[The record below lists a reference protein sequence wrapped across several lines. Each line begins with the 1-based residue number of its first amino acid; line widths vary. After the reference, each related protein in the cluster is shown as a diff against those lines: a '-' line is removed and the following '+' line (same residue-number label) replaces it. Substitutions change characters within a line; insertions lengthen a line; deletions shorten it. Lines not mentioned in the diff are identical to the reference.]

1 MNKDVL
7 YIEPEDDI
15 TDIITKIE
23 HTPEKIAVLVPP
35 KKASDF
41 RSAVN
46 IKLIA
51 KTAASVGKTPVI
63 VTVDPSIIKLAAAS
77 NVLVT
82 KDLKTPPSVPEVTSL
97 SVDDESEVIED
108 YEAADEESTSDE
120 PVENSRAEA
129 KVHYH
134 ERDIDVEGDAEEV
147 QELEDEDKAGED
159 EPDDKKGKKD
169 KKEPENKVAAWFYR
183 HKIVLIIG
191 AVATCGII
199 GFLVWAFKF
208 APAVAISV
216 EVQTERKN
224 FAENVLFT
232 PDPLNENA
240 AEGEFYI
247 QEFRTE
253 QAQEIKFDAT
263 GTKNLGEKASGTIN
277 VYANFNEPG
286 SVVVPVG
293 ATFTD
298 NGLTFSVTKG
308 VTLSYSGKLSE
319 CHALSSTSCKRSGT
333 VNVVA
338 DGNGTKYNVGNDPD
352 LSTNSGVLVESSAIG
367 GGTDKEV
374 PIVEQIDVERA
385 KDQTKEENIST
396 LKERL
401 VSNIPQNMVV
411 IDASFAADTSSADI
425 SPGVGEEVP
434 EGTTPTLKIVTSA
447 SIYAI
452 DRSKLEQ
459 FIRETAQLEDS
470 QRIYELEDPSIESFV
485 NDGSI
490 YTGRL
495 RTNYYVG
502 PKITESEVVDLAK
515 GKGFGDIQR
524 TLRDMP
530 GVINVT
536 LDPSYPWVSVAP
548 DDTNKISVSV
558 NIKGQN
564 QGQNQANNENQEENQ
579 DNNNQQEEQE

>member
-35 KKASDF
+35 KKASIF

-51 KTAASVGKTPVI
+51 KTAASANKTPVI
-63 VTVDPSIIKLAAAS
+63 VTTDPSIIKLAAAS
-77 NVLVT
+77 GVLVT
-82 KDLKTPPSVPEVTSL
+82 KDLKTPPKVPEIENQAVE
-97 SVDDESEVIED
+97 DETEVIED
-108 YEAADEESTSDE
+108 YEAADEESTPVSPVE
-120 PVENSRAEA
+120 KPVENSRADT
-129 KVHYH
+129 KIHIH
-134 ERDIDVEGDAEEV
+134 EHDVEVDGDADAVE
-147 QELEDEDKAGED
+147 ELEEEAPADEGE
-159 EPDDKKGKKD
+159 PKQ
-169 KKEPENKVAAWFYR
+169 KKEPKNKFAAWFLR
-183 HKIVLIIG
+183 HKIVIAIG
-191 AVATCGII
+191 AVATCGIV
-199 GFLVWAFKF
+199 GFLVWAIKF
-208 APAVAISV
+208 APAAAISV

-263 GTKNLGEKASGTIN
+263 GTKNLGEAASGNIN
-277 VYANFNEPG
+277 VYYNFINTG
-286 SVVVPVG
+286 SVTVPAG
-293 ATFTD
+293 ATFTYD
-298 NGLTFSVTKG
+298 GLSFSVTKG
-308 VTLSYSGKLSE
+308 VTLSFSGQINE
-319 CHALSSTSCKRSGT
+319 CHNNNPFSDKGCMRSGT
-333 VNVVA
+333 VSVVA
-338 DGNGTKYNVGNDPD
+338 NGPGTKYNVGNPGNTSSWDND
-352 LSTNSGVLVESSAIG
+352 AGVLVSGSAIG

-374 PIVEQIDVERA
+374 TVVEQIDVEKA
-385 KDQTKEENIST
+385 KDQTREDNVEA

-411 IDASFAADTSSADI
+411 IDASFAADTSGVDV

-434 EGTTPTLKIVTSA
+434 DGVTPTLKIVTTA
-447 SIYAI
+447 SIYAL

-459 FIRETAQLEDS
+459 FIRETAELQDS
-470 QRIYELEDPSIESFV
+470 QRIYKLEDPSIESFV
-485 NDGSI
+485 NDGTV

-502 PKITESEVVDLAK
+502 PKITEGEVVELAK
-515 GKGFGDIQR
+515 GKGFGDVQR
-524 TLRDMP
+524 QLRDMP
-530 GVINVT
+530 GVVDVKI
-536 LDPSYPWVSVAP
+536 DGSYPWVLSVP
-548 DDTNKISVSV
+548 SDTNKITVTV

-564 QGQNQANNENQEENQ
+564 QNDTPAQGENQ
-579 DNNNQQEEQE
+579 DNNNEAKEQE